1 MLGNDPEMSIIT
13 LTSDFGSGSA
23 YVAAMKG
30 VILSI
35 HPEAAIVDLSH
46 DIPPQDIRTAAL
58 LLDDAAD
65 WFPSETIHLAVV
77 DPGVG
82 TDRAIVY
89 ARIGQQHFI
98 APDNG
103 LLSRVAARNTPQKII
118 RLSDPAY
125 WLEHVSTTF
134 HGRDIMAPVASRIA
148 LGLDPDRLGPPMDR
162 LTTLDWAE
170 VRQTLSRIDGVVI
183 EIDSFG
189 NLITNI
195 TADMISGR
203 PTDRRACIVCNIFET
218 WGIYH
223 AYAEQP
229 SGTLVAL
236 IGSGGRLELALV
248 RDNAARRLGVGVGM
262 PVTLAWE

>member
-1 MLGNDPEMSIIT
+1 MSIIT
-13 LTSDFGSGSA
+13 LTTDFGFGSH

-30 VILSI
+30 VILSLC
-35 HPEAAIVDLSH
+35 PTATIVDISH
-46 DIPPQDIRTAAL
+46 DIPPQDIRRAAL

-65 WFPSETIHLAVV
+65 WFPPDTIHVAVV

-89 ARIGQQHFI
+89 ARIGQHHFL

-103 LLSRVAARNTPQKII
+103 LLSRLTARTPPQKLI
-118 RLSDPAY
+118 RLSEPAY
-125 WLEHVSTTF
+125 WLAEVSTTF
-134 HGRDIMAPVASRIA
+134 HGRDIMAPVAARLA
-148 LGLDPDRLGPPMDR
+148 TGLDPDRLGPP
-162 LTTLDWAE
+162 LTQLTALDWPEAHC
-170 VRQTLSRIDGVVI
+170 RPARIDGAVV
-183 EIDSFG
+183 EIDGFG

-195 TADMISGR
+195 TADMLAGR
-203 PTDRRACIVCNIFET
+203 PTDRRACVVCNIYET
-218 WGIYH
+218 WGVYH

-248 RDNAARRLGVGVGM
+248 GDNAARRLGIGVGA